1 MKASQLIEILGNTIE
16 KKKDFEVT
24 FRTRPYGE
32 HYVFDEYMDSSNPNE
47 TINVFENKEGRYGVI
62 VLIINKSI

>member
-1 MKASQLIEILGNTIE
+1 MKASKLIEILGNTIE

-47 TINVFENKEGRYGVI
+47 TIKVYEDKEGRYGV
-62 VLIINKSI
+62 VALIKKESI